1 MLWWWR
7 FAFASGMTDA
17 LLVGKEREFLSWF
30 YRNNTF
36 NKVNFDEETLAEYY
50 RTFQG
55 KKNINGAF
63 GVYRAIFETIDQT
76 EKGQKESLLNVAKTF
91 VGLHEE
97 AEEIDQP
104 SYSNFPT
111 TRL

>member
-36 NKVNFDEETLAEYY
+36 KKVNFDEETLTEYY

-55 KKNINGAF
+55 KENINGAF

-76 EKGQKESLLNVAKTF
+76 EKYLKPGHQLPMPVM
-91 VGLHEE
+91 GL
-97 AEEIDQP
+97 AVKVVKA
-104 SYSNFPT
+104 
-111 TRL
+111 TR